1 MAPAL
6 GFAWRLAALG
16 GLAVGLAL
24 SPMIGGPAR
33 DPELTIAAAVAA
45 ALLSAT
51 APRGRAGSALGVR
64 AWVGLV
70 AAAALAAGLGIG
82 SLRVAAIDAGAL
94 RLAPGGGIEVGGFV
108 TAVPRR
114 ARGMVRARIA
124 TPAETAACGRRLS
137 STAAISSGSGSPG
150 FSPRARSSSA
160 MALGRG

>member
-70 AAAALAAGLGIG
+70 AAAATRSDPI
-82 SLRVAAIDAGAL
+82 
-94 RLAPGGGIEVGGFV
+94 
-108 TAVPRR
+108 PRP
-114 ARGMVRARIA
+114 ARCA
-124 TPAETAACGRRLS
+124 
-137 STAAISSGSGSPG
+137 
-150 FSPRARSSSA
+150 SPRAGGSRSEAS
-160 MALGRG
+160 